1 MNRPAVV
8 RLVAACIL
16 LALPLAAQRPA
27 TIAPNDNL
35 IAEGI
40 PAIPASLVDATRRY
54 TEVRSAGFVAWHPQA
69 HEMLIRTR
77 FGNSVQIH
85 RVKMPGGDRT
95 QLTFFEDPVGAATYE
110 PRTGRYFLFTRDV
123 GGNEF
128 AQIYRYDPST
138 GDGILLT
145 DGQSQNGGITWSTA
159 GDRIAYGS
167 TRRNGADRDLYVQD
181 PMDPASAR
189 MLLQVQGGGWGVND
203 WSPDDRTVIVGEG
216 ISVNQ
221 SFLWLVD
228 VATGAKEPLVRRAEG
243 DTAVYGGATF
253 SPDGRGVYL
262 VTDAGSE
269 FRRLA
274 YLDLATR
281 NVTLLTTGI
290 DWDVTNYDLSPDGKT
305 IAFVTNEQGV
315 SKLYLLD
322 TGTRRYRPVA
332 GLPVGF
338 VGGLEWHL
346 RGRQLGF
353 TLGTARTAADAYS
366 VDATTGKV
374 TRWTE
379 SETGGLDVSQLPD
392 PQLIRW
398 PSFDGNEI
406 SGFLYRPP
414 ARYTGRRPVIIN
426 IHGGPEGQ
434 ATPGF
439 LGRSN
444 YYLNEMGVAIIFPN
458 VRGSTGFGKTF
469 VKLDNGTKRLDTVK
483 DIGALLDWIG
493 RQPDLDATKILVTG
507 GSYGGYMT
515 LMVATTYDDRI
526 CCSLDVVGISNLR
539 TFLENTQSYRRDLR
553 RVEYGDERVPE
564 IREFMERTAPLNN
577 ASKITKPLFVVQGAN
592 DPRVPRTE
600 AEQIVATVKRN
611 GGSVWYLVGKDEGHG
626 FQKKANVDFQFYATL
641 QFVQRFLLG
650 DGGARAMPD

>member
-1 MNRPAVV
+1 
-8 RLVAACIL
+8 
-16 LALPLAAQRPA
+16 
-27 TIAPNDNL
+27 
-35 IAEGI
+35 
-40 PAIPASLVDATRRY
+40 
-54 TEVRSAGFVAWHPQA
+54 
-69 HEMLIRTR
+69 
-77 FGNSVQIH
+77 
-85 RVKMPGGDRT
+85 
-95 QLTFFEDPVGAATYE
+95 
-110 PRTGRYFLFTRDV
+110 
-123 GGNEF
+123 
-128 AQIYRYDPST
+128 
-138 GDGILLT
+138 
-145 DGQSQNGGITWSTA
+145 
-159 GDRIAYGS
+159 
-167 TRRNGADRDLYVQD
+167 
-181 PMDPASAR
+181 
-189 MLLQVQGGGWGVND
+189 
-203 WSPDDRTVIVGEG
+203 VGEG

-228 VATGAKEPLVRRAEG
+228 VATGAKEPLVRRVEG

-253 SPDGRGVYL
+253 SRDGRGAYVI
-262 VTDAGSE
+262 TDAGSE
-269 FRRLA
+269 FRHLA

-281 NVTLLTTGI
+281 AVTPLTAGI
-290 DWDVTNYDLSPDGKT
+290 EWDVSDYELSPDGKT
-305 IAFVTNEQGV
+305 IAFATNEQGL

-338 VGGLEWHL
+338 VFGLQWHL
-346 RGRQLGF
+346 RGRHLGF
-353 TLGTARTAADAYS
+353 TMGTARTAADVYS
-366 VDATTGKV
+366 LDATTGKV

-398 PSFDGNEI
+398 TSFDGKEI

-414 ARYTGRRPVIIN
+414 ARYAGRRPVVIN

-444 YYLNEMGVAIIFPN
+444 YLLNELGVAIIFPN

-493 RQPDLDATKILVTG
+493 RQPGLDSTKIMVTG

-515 LMVATTYDDRI
+515 LMVATTYNGRI

-564 IREFMERTAPLNN
+564 IREFMDRTAPLNN
-577 ASKITKPLFVVQGAN
+577 AAKITKPLFVVQGAN
-592 DPRVPRTE
+592 DPRVPRSE
-600 AEQIVATVKRN
+600 AEQIVTTVKRN
-611 GGSVWYLVGKDEGHG
+611 NGPVWYLVGKDEGHG
-626 FQKKANVDFQFYATL
+626 FQKKANVDFQFYATV
-641 QFVQRFLLG
+641 QFVRQFLVG
-650 DGGARAMPD
+650 NGAAGAMPD

>member
-1 MNRPAVV
+1 MNRSTVV
-8 RLVAACIL
+8 RLVAVCTL
-16 LALPLAAQRPA
+16 VALPLAAQRPS

-35 IAEGI
+35 VAEGI
-40 PAIPASLVDATRRY
+40 PAIPAALAEATRRY
-54 TEVRSAGFVAWHPQA
+54 TEVRSAGFVDWHPQA

-77 FGNSVQIH
+77 FGNTAQIH
-85 RVKMPGGDRT
+85 RVRMPGGDRT
-95 QLTFFEDPVGAATYE
+95 QLTFFEDPVGGATYE
-110 PRTGRYFLFTRDV
+110 PRTGRYFLLTKDV
-123 GGNEF
+123 GGGEF
-128 AQIYRYDPST
+128 FQIYRYDLAT
-138 GDGILLT
+138 GDAVLLT
-145 DGQSQNGGITWSTA
+145 DGQSQNGGIRWSSA

-167 TRRNGADRDLYVQD
+167 TRRNGADRDLYVMD
-181 PMDPASAR
+181 PMNPASER
-189 MLLQVQGGGWGVND
+189 MLLQNQGGGWGVSD
-203 WSPDDRTVIVGEG
+203 WSPDDRTLIVQEG

-228 VATGAKEPLVRRAEG
+228 ASTGAKEPLVRRAAG
-243 DTAVYGGATF
+243 DTAVYGGAAFTR
-253 SPDGRGVYL
+253 DGRGVYL
-262 VTDAGSE
+262 ITDQGGE

-274 YLDLATR
+274 YLDMATR
-281 NVTLLTTGI
+281 AVTPLTAGI
-290 DWDVTNYDLSPDGKT
+290 EWDVTDYDLSPDGKT

-322 TGTRRYRPVA
+322 TATRRFRPVA
-332 GLPVGF
+332 GLPVGS
-338 VGGLEWHL
+338 VGGLTWHR
-346 RGRQLGF
+346 RGQHLGL
-353 TLGTARTAADAYS
+353 TLGTARTAADVYS
-366 VDATTGKV
+366 LDATTGKV

-398 PSFDGNEI
+398 PSFDGKEI

-414 ARYTGRRPVIIN
+414 ARYTGRRPVVIN

-444 YYLNEMGVAIIFPN
+444 YLLNELGVAIIFPN

-483 DIGALLDWIG
+483 DIGALFDWIG
-493 RQPDLDATKILVTG
+493 RQADLDSTKIMVTG

-515 LMVATTYDDRI
+515 LMVATTYNDRV

-553 RVEYGDERVPE
+553 RVEYGDERIPE
-564 IREFMERTAPLNN
+564 IREFMDRTAPLNN
-577 ASKITKPLFVVQGAN
+577 AAKITKPLFVVQGAN

-600 AEQIVATVKRN
+600 AEQIVATAKRN
-611 GGSVWYLVGKDEGHG
+611 GGPVWYLVGKDEGHG
-626 FQKKANVDFQFYATL
+626 FQKKANVDFQFYATV
-641 QFVQRFLLG
+641 QFVRQFLLG
-650 DGGARAMPD
+650 NGAAGAMPD

>member
-1 MNRPAVV
+1 
-8 RLVAACIL
+8 
-16 LALPLAAQRPA
+16 
-27 TIAPNDNL
+27 
-35 IAEGI
+35 
-40 PAIPASLVDATRRY
+40 
-54 TEVRSAGFVAWHPQA
+54 
-69 HEMLIRTR
+69 MLIRTR
-77 FGNSVQIH
+77 FGNSAQFH
-85 RVKMPGGDRT
+85 RVRMPGGART
-95 QLTFFEDPVGAATYE
+95 QLTFFEDPVGGATYE
-110 PRTGRYFLFTRDV
+110 PRTGRYFLFTRDI
-123 GGNEF
+123 GGGEF
-128 AQIYRYDPST
+128 FQIYRYDPAT
-138 GDGILLT
+138 GDGVLLT
-145 DGQSQNGGITWSTA
+145 DGQSQNGGISWSTA

-189 MLLQVQGGGWGVND
+189 ILLPVQGGGWGVND
-203 WSPDDRTVIVGEG
+203 WSPDDRKVIVSEG

-274 YLDLATR
+274 HLDMATR
-281 NVTLLTTGI
+281 AVTPLTAGI
-290 DWDVTNYDLSPDGKT
+290 DWDVTGYDLSPDGKT
-305 IAFVTNEQGV
+305 IAFTTNEQGV

-338 VGGLEWHL
+338 VGGLEWHP
-346 RGRQLGF
+346 RGRHLGF
-353 TLGTARTAADAYS
+353 TMGTARTAADAYS
-366 VDATTGKV
+366 LDANTGKV

-392 PQLIRW
+392 PQLITW
-398 PSFDGNEI
+398 PSFDGKEI

-444 YYLNEMGVAIIFPN
+444 YYLNELGVAIIFPN
-458 VRGSTGFGKTF
+458 VRGSTGFGKSF

-493 RQPDLDATKILVTG
+493 RQPDLDATKIMVTG

-515 LMVATTYDDRI
+515 LMVATTYNDRI
-526 CCSLDVVGISNLR
+526 ACALDVVGISNLR

-553 RVEYGDERVPE
+553 RVEYGDERIPE
-564 IREFMERTAPLNN
+564 IRAFMDSTAPMNN
-577 ASKITKPLFVVQGAN
+577 AARITKPLFVVQGAN
-592 DPRVPRTE
+592 DPRVPKSE
-600 AEQIVATVKRN
+600 ADQMVATVKRN
-611 GGSVWYLVGKDEGHG
+611 GGPVWYLVGKDEGHG

-650 DGGARAMPD
+650 DGGARAMP